1 MSARAATARHRAKW
15 LRTQFERMGRHD
27 LAAMTIPAEKGD
39 RFAYLRPG
47 RSRATVGEWLT
58 LANRVV
64 VEHGKWGGV
73 EPFHAA
79 TAAVDAWWP
88 SYAAYGTGAAAERAR
103 SSGGARCGR

>member
-1 MSARAATARHRAKW
+1 
-15 LRTQFERMGRHD
+15 MGLHD

-39 RFAYLRPG
+39 RFAHLKAG

-73 EPFHAA
+73 EPFHAS

-88 SYAAYGTGAAAERAR
+88 YYAAYATGAAVPPADAEQA
-103 SSGGARCGR
+103 GA